1 MPPELLLHGTVSY
14 AVDVYSL
21 SVLCQQPYKG
31 LTQAQIMASKA
42 EGCRDLPLPSSCPS
56 PFVHLC
62 NRCLAFNP
70 CHSNCDLVCK
80 PSMRQVCQELS
91 RMQSLK
97 MQVSQ

>member
-62 NRCLAFNP
+62 N
-70 CHSNCDLVCK
+70 SNCDLVCK